1 MAAKRKPGLVCTFY
15 SYKGGV
21 GRSMALA
28 NVAVLLS
35 RLGQKVLVI
44 DWDLE
49 APGLEQYF
57 GPQYR
62 SMRRSTPGLLDLIG
76 SYRSKQPIDWRD
88 CLLKATIPQGEA
100 VDIIHAGRDD
110 EKYSDRLR
118 SIDWDRLFEMGFGR
132 ALEDTRNDLKQIY
145 DYIFIDSRTGIT
157 DIGGI
162 CSILLP
168 DYLVSLFT
176 TTEQSVLGVKD
187 TMTRAR
193 AAQRDLP
200 LDRQRLVII
209 PIAARDESTTE
220 YKRAAE
226 WRRRFAQELSG
237 FYDDWIDKDETP
249 ESVLDYLKIPYV
261 AYWSFGEQLPV
272 LSEDAKNPKNLAYS
286 YALIARLIH
295 SRLDWSEVRE
305 GRETTELQAQRA
317 ADVQTRLA
325 EAAKARTEAL
335 TQQQAEANKILEDRK
350 GALINRFY
358 HLVEESDRKRRY
370 SLYGTIACAAVGLI
384 GLAATGY
391 FSLATSELKVIAD
404 YYSKLAIG
412 TGIVAVAS
420 LYATALPFLQFR
432 RNQRISDA
440 LQREF
445 AAYTI
450 AHGTYAE
457 LGTEASL
464 RLFGDRI
471 ERIAEGGSSA
481 SESNTSSPSAAS
493 APTSGTMSA
502 PIPLPPPPA
511 YPASASPTPSSILPP
526 APATI
531 DEMSSIDVLL
541 TYSSEGIAR
550 EWAIEFIPLFSRWL
564 SEMLGRNAT
573 VVDGYSLLVPGMPYT
588 SFEKAVA
595 VARTAVM
602 ILSSRTREME
612 GSGELSILLD
622 RISPDLL
629 FAVRLGRMS
638 SRGSTDS
645 PLARLKA
652 ADFSDLAYIGEG
664 FAKSERYIDFQDR
677 VRALAREVAEAIEQ
691 EEMRASSPPV
701 A

>member
-62 SMRRSTPGLLDLIG
+62 SMRRSTPGLLDLID
-76 SYRSKQPIDWRD
+76 SYRSGQPTAWDE

-132 ALEDTRNDLKQIY
+132 ALEDTRNELKQIY

-200 LDRQRLVII
+200 LDRQRLIII

-237 FYDDWIDKDETP
+237 FYDDWIPKDETP

-272 LSEDAKNPKNLAYS
+272 LSEDASNPKNLAYS

-305 GRETTELQAQRA
+305 GRETTELQSQRA
-317 ADVQTRLA
+317 AEVQTRLA

-335 TQQQAEANKILEDRK
+335 TQQQAEANKILEERRA
-350 GALINRFY
+350 ALIKRFDY
-358 HLVEESDRKRRY
+358 LVEETRARRRN
-370 SLYGTIACAAVGLI
+370 SLLGIVACAAVTLI
-384 GLAATGY
+384 SFVVAGYVMLTRADSAATLELYNKLGFGSMFLGVTSFTIAVIPLFY
-391 FSLATSELKVIAD
+391 FRQSQR
-404 YYSKLAIG
+404 
-412 TGIVAVAS
+412 AVE
-420 LYATALPFLQFR
+420 ALR
-432 RNQRISDA
+432 
-440 LQREF
+440 REF

-450 AHGTYAE
+450 AHGIYAE

-471 ERIAEGGSSA
+471 ERIAEGESSA

-493 APTSGTMSA
+493 APTPGTMSA
-502 PIPLPPPPA
+502 PTPLPRPPA
-511 YPASASPTPSSILPP
+511 YPVSIGPTPSSSLPP
-526 APATI
+526 LPVAI

-550 EWAIEFIPLFSRWL
+550 DWAFEFIPLFSRWL
-564 SEMLGRNAT
+564 SETLGRNAT
-573 VVDGYSLLVPGMPYT
+573 VVDGSLLLVPGLPYT
-588 SFEKAVA
+588 AFDRAAV

-602 ILSSRTREME
+602 ILRGRTREIE
-612 GSGELSILLD
+612 SSRELSILLEH
-622 RISPDLL
+622 ISPERL
-629 FAVRLGRMS
+629 FAVRLGPMR
-638 SRGSTDS
+638 RGGKDN

-652 ADFSDLAYIGEG
+652 ADFSDLAYVGEG

-677 VRALAREVAEAIEQ
+677 VRALAQEVADAIEQ
-691 EEMRASSPPV
+691 DEMRTLSPKLP
-701 A
+701 